1 MNKVIFLL
9 VLVTF
14 SCSDLEKEAH
24 LGTIKTLESALLTT
38 RETFETI
45 KVDSLFEMQQR
56 TSDLERSLKQNYH
69 SDTVNLAFGRR
80 VDNYKRMRR
89 MLVPLGNVGT
99 KLSNAITEEVT
110 QLQRLFQD
118 VDNGFGARD
127 KYDEYIL
134 LETKKCGQIK
144 SLLEDYQKTKT
155 EAFDIYNNEH
165 KFLVSFVE
173 QIMSIE

>member
-1 MNKVIFLL
+1 MNKVLFLL

-38 RETFETI
+38 RETFEAI

-69 SDTVNLAFGRR
+69 SDTVNLAFGRG

-89 MLVPLGNVGT
+89 MLVLLGTVGT
-99 KLSNAITEEVT
+99 KLSNAITEEFT
-110 QLQRLFQD
+110 QLQSLFQD
-118 VDNGFGARD
+118 VENGFGARD

-144 SLLEDYQKTKT
+144 LLLEDYQKIKT